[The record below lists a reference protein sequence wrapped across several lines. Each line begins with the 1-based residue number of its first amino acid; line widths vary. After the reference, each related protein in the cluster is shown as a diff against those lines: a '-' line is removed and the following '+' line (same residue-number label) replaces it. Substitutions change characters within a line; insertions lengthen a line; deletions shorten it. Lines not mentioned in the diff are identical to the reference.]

1 MKLPGSKGEHQLQK
15 KLGTSKKALSFY
27 NKQMLDHLNPV
38 MCEFLTNQEI
48 VFISTSN
55 AVGECDCSFRN
66 GPPGWVRVIDEKTL
80 AFPEYRGNGV
90 FASMG
95 NILENPHIGM
105 IFVDFFDSTVG
116 LHVNG
121 RARIF
126 MDQKIIGSGLL
137 PETLKKEISKKAGL
151 KAQCWVIVEIEE
163 AYIHCSKHIPRLKKM
178 NKEIHW
184 GTNLEVHKK
193 SGEFISNKTSRSP
206 KKNQ

>member
-1 MKLPGSKGEHQLQK
+1 MKLPGSKGEHKLQK

-38 MCEFLTNQEI
+38 MREFLTKQEI
-48 VFISTSN
+48 VFIATSDAN
-55 AVGECDCSFRN
+55 GECDCSFRN

-95 NILENPHIGM
+95 NIVENPHIGM

-121 RARIF
+121 KVRIF
-126 MDQKIIGSGLL
+126 LDQEISGLF
-137 PETLKKEISKKAGL
+137 PDTIKNEVPKRGGL

-163 AYIHCSKHIPRLKKM
+163 AYIHCSKHVPKLKKM
-178 NKEIHW
+178 KKEIHW
-184 GTNLEVHKK
+184 GTNLETHKK
-193 SGEFISNKTSRSP
+193 SNSFISKKSSKTR
-206 KKNQ
+206 KKVK